1 MSSTRKLR
9 PSERLMGGLA
19 GDRTR
24 YEAKR
29 DIEELSQN
37 DQIIALLG
45 DLVTEQRRTNQ
56 LLEWL
61 GAQRG
66 RPTDTGS

>member
-1 MSSTRKLR
+1 
-9 PSERLMGGLA
+9 MGGLA

-61 GAQRG
+61 GTQRG
-66 RPTDTGS
+66 RPTGTGS

>member
-1 MSSTRKLR
+1 
-9 PSERLMGGLA
+9 MGGFGLKGEKA
-19 GDRTR
+19 RDRN
-24 YEAKR
+24 EAR
-29 DIEELSQN
+29 RAIEELDQN

-61 GAQRG
+61 GAQ
-66 RPTDTGS
+66 PKP